1 MRWRELRRV
10 AGRQLDAELVESL
23 IGVLEREGALTSA
36 DGDQAEFDAE
46 LAFERRARSFA
57 QPAAG

>member
-1 MRWRELRRV
+1 
-10 AGRQLDAELVESL
+10 VESL
-23 IGVLEREGALTSA
+23 IGLLEREGALTSG